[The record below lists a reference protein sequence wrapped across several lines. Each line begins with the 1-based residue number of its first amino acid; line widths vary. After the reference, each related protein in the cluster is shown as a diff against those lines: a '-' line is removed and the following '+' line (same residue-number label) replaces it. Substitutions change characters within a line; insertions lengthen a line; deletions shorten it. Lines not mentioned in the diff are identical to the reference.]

1 MDHSASGTIIRMV
14 TLSSMLLLFAGST
27 CRMTAGK
34 KSDLVKISS
43 VKTGYVYGVYVKNTI
58 AYVSDNHGLLIIDVN
73 DAGRPR
79 FLGKVDLGEMVGDV
93 FVTGERAFLAFG
105 NELIISDVSDK
116 TKPFITG
123 RFKSNGRIES
133 IIADEKLAFVGYAGN
148 GIRILN
154 IEDPAHL
161 KEICH
166 FATGKSCRGIAVKDH
181 FLYAA
186 STTGGLEIFDISK
199 PEKPVNIL
207 TVPGTGG
214 ASGVYLKDNIL
225 AIGSFNNGIKLF
237 DISDPVN
244 PVLLK
249 SLNNSVENRHVQ
261 LFDRFLITDSLNE
274 LIMYD
279 ITNPSDPEE
288 IASYKTRK
296 GIHDFFFDGRF
307 CYSVFEELIILE
319 FQEKKGIAGK

>member
-1 MDHSASGTIIRMV
+1 MV
-14 TLSSMLLLFAGST
+14 TLSSMLLIFAGST
-27 CRMTAGK
+27 CRMAAGK

-43 VKTGYVYGVYVKNTI
+43 IKTGYAYGVYVKNAI

-73 DAGRPR
+73 NAGRPQ

-93 FVTGERAFLAFG
+93 FVAGERAFLAFG

-123 RFKSNGRIES
+123 RFKSDGRIES
-133 IIADEKLAFVGYAGN
+133 VIADERLAFVGYSGN
-148 GIRILN
+148 GIKILN

-186 STTGGLEIFDISK
+186 SSTSGLEIFDISRL
-199 PEKPVNIL
+199 EKPVSIL
-207 TVPGTGG
+207 TVPGTSG

-225 AIGSFNNGIKLF
+225 ALGSFNNGIKLF
-237 DISDPVN
+237 DISDPGN
-244 PVLLK
+244 PGFIK
-249 SLNNSVENRHVQ
+249 SLNDSGENRHVQ
-261 LFDRFLITDSLNE
+261 LFDRFLITGSLKE
-274 LIMYD
+274 LIIYD
-279 ITNPSDPEE
+279 ITNPSAPEQ

-307 CYSVFEELIILE
+307 CYSVFEELVILE
-319 FQEKKGIAGK
+319 MQDK